1 MAREDDEGGSL
12 DMLLDT
18 LCNTFGGIILIA
30 LLLALSVNKKSVE
43 LYDKLVRTDDNQSDL
58 IREREQLRN
67 SLIDL
72 KDENIEI
79 LEDLEDEAYS
89 KREEIEEIK
98 DNLDDLNSDS
108 SSLEKLAQLEKEKL
122 QDMLDIE
129 STIEKERL
137 TMEEELSRLEAI
149 FEHQELSKE
158 LKKKPYRKVSL
169 PQQKDTRKKPL
180 PVIVAHG
187 KMYPMI
193 SINIGSV
200 EKNEEGLLW
209 NQTPDDRFQV
219 KVDPEKGVDPMNND
233 ALDLF
238 LSSVRDAPRSVRQ
251 DFFLNLFVYSDSENF
266 AIFNKIRDEA
276 VLRKLDYNWIPIS
289 ELPLILRSDN
299 VPWKVQ

>member
-43 LYDKLVRTDDNQSDL
+43 LYDKLVKTDDNQSDL

-79 LEDLEDEAYS
+79 LEDLEDDAYS

-122 QDMLDIE
+122 QDMLDVE
-129 STIEKERL
+129 STIEEERL

-200 EKNEEGLLW
+200 EKNEDGLLW

-219 KVDPEKGVDPMNND
+219 KVDPGKGVDPMNDD

>member
-1 MAREDDEGGSL
+1 MARKEDEGGSL

-43 LYDKLVRTDDNQSDL
+43 LYDKLVKTDDNQSEL
-58 IREREQLRN
+58 IREREQLKN
-67 SLIDL
+67 SLLDL

-79 LEDLEDEAYS
+79 LEDLEDDAYS

-108 SSLEKLAQLEKEKL
+108 SSMEKLAQRAREKL
-122 QDMLDIE
+122 KDMEDMETAIE
-129 STIEKERL
+129 EERL

-209 NQTPDDRFQV
+209 NQTPDNRFQV
-219 KVDPEKGVDPMNND
+219 KVDPQKGVDPMNND

-238 LSSVRDAPRSVRQ
+238 LSSVRDAPRLVRQ

>member
-1 MAREDDEGGSL
+1 
-12 DMLLDT
+12 MLLDT

-43 LYDKLVRTDDNQSDL
+43 LYEKLVKTDDNKSEL
-58 IREREQLRN
+58 IREREQLKN
-67 SLIDL
+67 SLLDL
-72 KDENIEI
+72 KDENTEI
-79 LEDLEDEAYS
+79 LEDLEDDAYS

-108 SSLEKLAQLEKEKL
+108 SALEKLAELESQKL
-122 QDMLDIE
+122 REMEDAELKIE
-129 STIEKERL
+129 EERL
-137 TMEEELSRLEAI
+137 TMEEELSRLESI
-149 FEHQELSKE
+149 LEHQTLTKE

-193 SINIGSV
+193 SIGIGSI
-200 EKNEEGLLW
+200 EKNEDGLVW
-209 NQTPDDRFQV
+209 NQTPDNRFQV
-219 KVDPEKGVDPMNND
+219 KVDPGRGVDPMD
-233 ALDLF
+233 DDSLDLF
-238 LSSVRDAPRSVRQ
+238 LSTVNDAPRSVRQ
-251 DFFLNLFVYSDSENF
+251 NFFLNLFVYSDSKNF

-289 ELPLILRSDN
+289 ELPLVLRSDN

>member
-1 MAREDDEGGSL
+1 MARKEDEGGSL

-43 LYDKLVRTDDNQSDL
+43 LYDKLVKTDDNQSEL
-58 IREREQLRN
+58 IREREQLKN
-67 SLIDL
+67 SLLDL

-79 LEDLEDEAYS
+79 MEDLEDDAYS

-108 SSLEKLAQLEKEKL
+108 SSMEKLAQRAREKL
-122 QDMLDIE
+122 KDMEDTE
-129 STIEKERL
+129 TTIEEERL

-158 LKKKPYRKVSL
+158 LKKKPYRQVSL

-193 SINIGSV
+193 ALNIGSV
-200 EKNEEGLLW
+200 EKNEDGLLW
-209 NQTPDDRFQV
+209 NQTPDKRFQV
-219 KVDPEKGVDPMNND
+219 KVDPQKGVDPMNDD

-238 LSSVRDAPRSVRQ
+238 LSSVRDAPRLVRQ

-276 VLRKLDYNWIPIS
+276 VLRKLDYNWIPIA
-289 ELPLILRSDN
+289 ELPLVLRSDN

>member
-1 MAREDDEGGSL
+1 
-12 DMLLDT
+12 MLLDT

-43 LYDKLVRTDDNQSDL
+43 LYDKLVKTDDNKSEL
-58 IREREQLRN
+58 IRELEQLKN
-67 SLIDL
+67 SLLDL

-79 LEDLEDEAYS
+79 LEDLEDDAYS

-108 SSLEKLAQLEKEKL
+108 SSLEKLAQREREKL
-122 QDMLDIE
+122 KDLKDME

-193 SINIGSV
+193 SLNIGSV
-200 EKNEEGLLW
+200 EKNEDGLMW
-209 NQTPDDRFQV
+209 NQTPDKRFQV
-219 KVDPEKGVDPMNND
+219 KVDPDKGVDPMNDD

-238 LSSVRDAPRSVRQ
+238 LSSVGDAPRLVRQ
-251 DFFLNLFVYSDSENF
+251 NFFLNLFVYSDSENF

-289 ELPLILRSDN
+289 ELPLIIRSDN

>member
-1 MAREDDEGGSL
+1 MAREDEEGGSL

-43 LYDKLVRTDDNQSDL
+43 LYDKLVKTDDNRSEL
-58 IREREQLRN
+58 IREREQLKN
-67 SLIDL
+67 SLVDL

-79 LEDLEDEAYS
+79 LEDLEDDAYS
-89 KREEIEEIK
+89 KREEIEKIK

-108 SSLEKLAQLEKEKL
+108 SSLEKLAQQENEKL
-122 QDMLDIE
+122 RDMLDIE
-129 STIEKERL
+129 STIEEERL
-137 TMEEELSRLEAI
+137 SMEEELSRLEAI

-169 PQQKDTRKKPL
+169 PQQKDTRKKPQ

-209 NQTPDDRFQV
+209 NQTPDNRFQV
-219 KVDPEKGVDPMNND
+219 KVDPDKGVDPMDDD

-289 ELPLILRSDN
+289 DLPLILRSDN

>member
-1 MAREDDEGGSL
+1 MARQDDEGGSL

-67 SLIDL
+67 ALVDL

-79 LEDLEDEAYS
+79 LEDLEDDAYS

-122 QDMLDIE
+122 QDMLNIE
-129 STIEKERL
+129 STIEEERL

-219 KVDPEKGVDPMNND
+219 KVDPEKGVDPMNDD

>member
-43 LYDKLVRTDDNQSDL
+43 LYDKLVKTDDNQSDL

-79 LEDLEDEAYS
+79 LEDLEDDAYS

-122 QDMLDIE
+122 QDMLDVE
-129 STIEKERL
+129 STIEEERL

-200 EKNEEGLLW
+200 EKNEDGLLW

-219 KVDPEKGVDPMNND
+219 KVDPEKGVDPMNDD

>member
-1 MAREDDEGGSL
+1 MAREDEEGGSL

-43 LYDKLVRTDDNQSDL
+43 LYDKLVKTDDNQSDL

-79 LEDLEDEAYS
+79 LEDLEDDAYS

-122 QDMLDIE
+122 QDMLDVE
-129 STIEKERL
+129 STIEEERL

-200 EKNEEGLLW
+200 EKNEDGLLW

-219 KVDPEKGVDPMNND
+219 KVDPEKGVDPMNDD

>member
-1 MAREDDEGGSL
+1 MAREEEDGGSL

-43 LYDKLVRTDDNQSDL
+43 LYDKLVKTDDNQSEL
-58 IREREQLRN
+58 IKEREQLKN
-67 SLIDL
+67 SLLDL
-72 KDENIEI
+72 KDDNIEI
-79 LEDLEDEAYS
+79 LEELDDDIFS
-89 KREEIEEIK
+89 KREEIEAIK

-108 SSLEKLAQLEKEKL
+108 SSMEKLVQQQNEKL
-122 QDMLDIE
+122 KDMLDMESKIE
-129 STIEKERL
+129 EERL
-137 TMEEELSRLEAI
+137 SLEEELSRLEAI

-187 KMYPMI
+187 KMYPMV

-200 EKNEEGLLW
+200 EKNENGLLW
-209 NQTPDDRFQV
+209 NQTPDQRFQV
-219 KVDPEKGVDPMNND
+219 KVDPGKGVDPMNND

-238 LSSVRDAPRSVRQ
+238 LSSVRDSPRLVKQ
-251 DFFLNLFVYSDSENF
+251 NFFLNLFVFSDSENF
-266 AIFNKIRDEA
+266 SIFNKIRDEA
-276 VLRKLDYNWIPIS
+276 VLRDLDYNWIPIS

>member
-1 MAREDDEGGSL
+1 MAREDEEGGSL

-43 LYDKLVRTDDNQSDL
+43 LYDKLVKTDDNRSEL
-58 IREREQLRN
+58 IREREQLKN
-67 SLIDL
+67 SLVDL
-72 KDENIEI
+72 KDEHIEI
-79 LEDLEDEAYS
+79 LEDLEDDAYS
-89 KREEIEEIK
+89 KREEIEKIK

-108 SSLEKLAQLEKEKL
+108 SSLEKLAQRENEKL
-122 QDMLDIE
+122 RDMLDIE
-129 STIEKERL
+129 STIEEERL
-137 TMEEELSRLEAI
+137 SMEEELSRLEAI

-209 NQTPDDRFQV
+209 NQTPDNRFQV
-219 KVDPEKGVDPMNND
+219 KVDPDKGVDPMNDD

-289 ELPLILRSDN
+289 DLPLILRSDN

>member
-1 MAREDDEGGSL
+1 MAREEEDGGSL

-30 LLLALSVNKKSVE
+30 LLLALSVIKKSVE
-43 LYDKLVRTDDNQSDL
+43 LYDKLVKTDDNQSEL
-58 IREREQLRN
+58 IKEREQLKN
-67 SLIDL
+67 SLLDL
-72 KDENIEI
+72 KDDNIEV
-79 LEDLEDEAYS
+79 LEELDDDIFS
-89 KREEIEEIK
+89 KREEIEAIK

-108 SSLEKLAQLEKEKL
+108 SSMEKLVQQQNEKL
-122 QDMLDIE
+122 KDMLDMESKIE
-129 STIEKERL
+129 EERL
-137 TMEEELSRLEAI
+137 SLEEELSRLEAI

-158 LKKKPYRKVSL
+158 LKKKPFRKVSL

-200 EKNEEGLLW
+200 EKNENGLLW
-209 NQTPDDRFQV
+209 NQTPDQRFQV
-219 KVDPEKGVDPMNND
+219 KVDPLKGVDPMNDD

-238 LSSVRDAPRSVRQ
+238 LSSVRDSPRLVKQ
-251 DFFLNLFVYSDSENF
+251 NFFLNLFVFSDSENF
-266 AIFNKIRDEA
+266 SIFNKIRDEA
-276 VLRKLDYNWIPIS
+276 VLRDLDYNWIPIS

>member
-1 MAREDDEGGSL
+1 MARQDDEGGSL

-43 LYDKLVRTDDNQSDL
+43 LYDKLVKTDDNQSDL

-67 SLIDL
+67 SLFDL

-79 LEDLEDEAYS
+79 LEDLEDDAYS

-122 QDMLDIE
+122 RDMLDTEFAIE
-129 STIEKERL
+129 EERL

-219 KVDPEKGVDPMNND
+219 KVDPEKGVDPMNDD

>member
-1 MAREDDEGGSL
+1 
-12 DMLLDT
+12 MLLDA

-43 LYDKLVRTDDNQSDL
+43 LYDKLVKTDDNQSDL

-67 SLIDL
+67 SLFDL

-79 LEDLEDEAYS
+79 LEDLEDDAYS

-122 QDMLDIE
+122 RDMLDTEFAIE
-129 STIEKERL
+129 EERL

-219 KVDPEKGVDPMNND
+219 KVDPEKGVDPMNDD

>member
-1 MAREDDEGGSL
+1 MAREEDEGGSL

-43 LYDKLVRTDDNQSDL
+43 LYDKLVKTDDNQSEL
-58 IREREQLRN
+58 IREREQLKN
-67 SLIDL
+67 SLLDL

-79 LEDLEDEAYS
+79 LEDLEDDAYS

-108 SSLEKLAQLEKEKL
+108 SSMEKLAQRAREKL
-122 QDMLDIE
+122 KDMEDME
-129 STIEKERL
+129 TTIEEERL
-137 TMEEELSRLEAI
+137 TMQEELSRLEAI

-193 SINIGSV
+193 ALNIGSV
-200 EKNEEGLLW
+200 EKNEDGLLW
-209 NQTPDDRFQV
+209 NQTPDKRFQV
-219 KVDPEKGVDPMNND
+219 KVDPQKGVDPMNDD

-238 LSSVRDAPRSVRQ
+238 LSSVRDAPRLVRQ

>member
-1 MAREDDEGGSL
+1 
-12 DMLLDT
+12 MLLDT

-43 LYDKLVRTDDNQSDL
+43 LYDKLVKTDDNQSDL

-67 SLIDL
+67 SLFDL

-79 LEDLEDEAYS
+79 LEDLEDDAYS

-122 QDMLDIE
+122 RDMLDTE
-129 STIEKERL
+129 STIEEERL

-219 KVDPEKGVDPMNND
+219 KVDPEKGVDPMNDD

>member
-1 MAREDDEGGSL
+1 MAREEDDGGSL

-43 LYDKLVRTDDNQSDL
+43 LYEKLVKTDDNQSEL
-58 IREREQLRN
+58 IREREQLKN
-67 SLIDL
+67 SLLDL

-79 LEDLEDEAYS
+79 MEDLEDDAYS

-108 SSLEKLAQLEKEKL
+108 SSMEKLTQRAREKL
-122 QDMLDIE
+122 KDMEDME
-129 STIEKERL
+129 TTIEEERL

-193 SINIGSV
+193 ALNIGSV
-200 EKNEEGLLW
+200 EKNEDGLLW
-209 NQTPDDRFQV
+209 NQTPDKRFQV
-219 KVDPEKGVDPMNND
+219 KVDPQKGVDPMNDD

-238 LSSVRDAPRSVRQ
+238 LSSVRDAPRLVRQ

>member
-43 LYDKLVRTDDNQSDL
+43 LYDKLVKTDDNQSDL

-67 SLIDL
+67 SLVDL

-79 LEDLEDEAYS
+79 LEDLEDDAYS

-108 SSLEKLAQLEKEKL
+108 SSLEKLAQLEEEKL

-129 STIEKERL
+129 STIEEERL

-219 KVDPEKGVDPMNND
+219 KVDPEKGVDPMNDD

>member
-1 MAREDDEGGSL
+1 MAREEDEGGSL

-43 LYDKLVRTDDNQSDL
+43 LYDKLVKTDDNQSEL
-58 IREREQLRN
+58 IREREQLKN
-67 SLIDL
+67 SLLDL

-79 LEDLEDEAYS
+79 LEDLEDVAYS

-108 SSLEKLAQLEKEKL
+108 SSMEKLAQRAREKL
-122 QDMLDIE
+122 KDMVDIE
-129 STIEKERL
+129 TTIEEERL

-193 SINIGSV
+193 ALNIGSV
-200 EKNEEGLLW
+200 EKNEDGLLW
-209 NQTPDDRFQV
+209 NQTPDKRFQV
-219 KVDPEKGVDPMNND
+219 KVDPQKGVDPMNDD

-238 LSSVRDAPRSVRQ
+238 LSSVRDAPRLVRQ

>member
-1 MAREDDEGGSL
+1 MAREEEDGGSL

-43 LYDKLVRTDDNQSDL
+43 LYDKLVKTDDNQSEL
-58 IREREQLRN
+58 IKEREQLKN
-67 SLIDL
+67 SLLDL
-72 KDENIEI
+72 KDDNIEV
-79 LEDLEDEAYS
+79 LEELDDDIFS
-89 KREEIEEIK
+89 KREEIEAIK

-108 SSLEKLAQLEKEKL
+108 SSMEKLVQQQNEKL
-122 QDMLDIE
+122 KDMLDMESKIE
-129 STIEKERL
+129 EERL
-137 TMEEELSRLEAI
+137 SLEEELSRLEAI

-158 LKKKPYRKVSL
+158 LKKKPFRKVSL

-200 EKNEEGLLW
+200 EKNENGLLW
-209 NQTPDDRFQV
+209 NQTPDQRFQV
-219 KVDPEKGVDPMNND
+219 KVDPVKGVDPMNDD

-238 LSSVRDAPRSVRQ
+238 LSSVRDSPRLVKQ
-251 DFFLNLFVYSDSENF
+251 NFFLNLFVFSDSENF
-266 AIFNKIRDEA
+266 SIFNKIRDEA
-276 VLRKLDYNWIPIS
+276 VLRDLDYNWIPIS

>member
-1 MAREDDEGGSL
+1 MAREEDDGGSL

-43 LYDKLVRTDDNQSDL
+43 LYDKLVKTDDNQSEL
-58 IREREQLRN
+58 IREREQLKN
-67 SLIDL
+67 SLLDL

-79 LEDLEDEAYS
+79 MEDLEDDAYS

-108 SSLEKLAQLEKEKL
+108 SSMEKLAQRAREKL
-122 QDMLDIE
+122 KDMEDTE
-129 STIEKERL
+129 TTIEEERL

-158 LKKKPYRKVSL
+158 LKKKPYRQVSL

-193 SINIGSV
+193 ALNIGSV
-200 EKNEEGLLW
+200 EKNEDGLLW
-209 NQTPDDRFQV
+209 NQTPDKRFQV
-219 KVDPEKGVDPMNND
+219 KVDPQKGVDPMNDD

-238 LSSVRDAPRSVRQ
+238 LSSVRDAPRLVRQ
-251 DFFLNLFVYSDSENF
+251 DFFLHLFVYSDSENF

>member
-1 MAREDDEGGSL
+1 MAREEDEGGSL

-43 LYDKLVRTDDNQSDL
+43 LYDKLIKTDDNQSEL
-58 IREREQLRN
+58 IREREQLKN
-67 SLIDL
+67 SLLDL

-79 LEDLEDEAYS
+79 LEDLEDDAYS

-108 SSLEKLAQLEKEKL
+108 SSMEKLAQRAREKL
-122 QDMLDIE
+122 KDMEDME
-129 STIEKERL
+129 TTIEEERL

-193 SINIGSV
+193 SLNIGSV
-200 EKNEEGLLW
+200 EKNEDGLLW
-209 NQTPDDRFQV
+209 NQTPDKRFQV
-219 KVDPEKGVDPMNND
+219 KVDPQKGVDPMNND

-238 LSSVRDAPRSVRQ
+238 LSSVRDAPRLVRQ
-251 DFFLNLFVYSDSENF
+251 DFFLNLFVYSDSANF

>member
-1 MAREDDEGGSL
+1 MAREEEDGGSL

-43 LYDKLVRTDDNQSDL
+43 LYDKLVKTDDNQSEL
-58 IREREQLRN
+58 IKEREQLKN
-67 SLIDL
+67 SLLDL
-72 KDENIEI
+72 KDDNIEI
-79 LEDLEDEAYS
+79 LEELDDDIFS
-89 KREEIEEIK
+89 KREEIEAIK

-108 SSLEKLAQLEKEKL
+108 SSMEKLVQQQNEKL
-122 QDMLDIE
+122 KDMLDMESKIE
-129 STIEKERL
+129 EERL
-137 TMEEELSRLEAI
+137 SLEEELSRLEAI

-158 LKKKPYRKVSL
+158 LKKKPFRKVSL

-200 EKNEEGLLW
+200 EKNENGLLW
-209 NQTPDDRFQV
+209 NQTPDQRFQV
-219 KVDPEKGVDPMNND
+219 KVDPVKGVDPMNDD

-238 LSSVRDAPRSVRQ
+238 LSSVRDSPRLVKQ
-251 DFFLNLFVYSDSENF
+251 NFFLNLFVFSDSENF
-266 AIFNKIRDEA
+266 SIFNKIRDEA
-276 VLRKLDYNWIPIS
+276 VLRDLDYNWIPIS

>member
-43 LYDKLVRTDDNQSDL
+43 LYDKLVKTDDNQSDL

-79 LEDLEDEAYS
+79 LEDLEDDAYS

-122 QDMLDIE
+122 QDMLDVE
-129 STIEKERL
+129 STIEEERL

-219 KVDPEKGVDPMNND
+219 KVDPEKGVDPMNDD

>member
-67 SLIDL
+67 ALVEL

-79 LEDLEDEAYS
+79 LEDLDDDAYS

-122 QDMLDIE
+122 QDMLNIE
-129 STIEKERL
+129 STIEEERL

-219 KVDPEKGVDPMNND
+219 KVDPEKGVDPMNDD

>member
-1 MAREDDEGGSL
+1 MARQDDEGGSL

-67 SLIDL
+67 SLVDL

-79 LEDLEDEAYS
+79 LEDLEDDAYS

-122 QDMLDIE
+122 QDMLNIE
-129 STIEKERL
+129 STIEEERL

-219 KVDPEKGVDPMNND
+219 KVDPEKGVDPMNDD

-266 AIFNKIRDEA
+266 AIFYKIRDEA

>member
-43 LYDKLVRTDDNQSDL
+43 LYDKLVKTDDNQSDL
-58 IREREQLRN
+58 IRELEQLRN

-79 LEDLEDEAYS
+79 LEDLEDDAYS

-122 QDMLDIE
+122 QDMLDVE
-129 STIEKERL
+129 STIEEERL

-200 EKNEEGLLW
+200 EKNEDGLLW

-219 KVDPEKGVDPMNND
+219 KVDPEKGVDPMNDD

>member
-1 MAREDDEGGSL
+1 
-12 DMLLDT
+12 MLLDT

-43 LYDKLVRTDDNQSDL
+43 LYDKLVKTDDNQSDL

-67 SLIDL
+67 SLFDL

-79 LEDLEDEAYS
+79 LEDLEDDAYS

-122 QDMLDIE
+122 RDMLDTEFAIE
-129 STIEKERL
+129 EERL

-219 KVDPEKGVDPMNND
+219 KVDPEKGVDPMNDD